1 MHLQS
6 VQATVKMANAP
17 ELSLRG
23 GRRPTWRPEREARGS
38 ALGVQSRGGTC
49 SPHRPPIKTH
59 QPIASVA
66 ALIERHAGWQYLRYA
81 FCGVK
86 LSSLSFRGAKRRGN
100 LAESGPITGEPA
112 AKTELPSRDC
122 TPRAL
127 PRASRSGRHV
137 GLWPPRNDNSGSFA
151 ILTAA
156 CTRRKCGAGSGMTLP
171 YNGVCGR
178 RECTEICR
186 CATRRRGRRPLQRTA
201 GSLGKFSIF
210 RLPRAFL
217 SCQIQIRYKN
227 RTGSFG

>member
-1 MHLQS
+1 MPLPAHRCRL
-6 VQATVKMANAP
+6 VQAPVKTVMAP
-17 ELSLRG
+17 DLSL
-23 GRRPTWRPEREARGS
+23 
-38 ALGVQSRGGTC
+38 
-49 SPHRPPIKTH
+49 
-59 QPIASVA
+59 
-66 ALIERHAGWQYLRYA
+66 
-81 FCGVK
+81 
-86 LSSLSFRGAKRRGN
+86 RGAKRRGN
-100 LAESGPITGEPA
+100 LGKAVAISPVTFPRCSRV
-112 AKTELPSRDC
+112 LRDC

-156 CTRRKCGAGSGMTLP
+156 CTRRKCGAGHGCPLP

-201 GSLGKFSIF
+201 GSLGRFSAF

-217 SCQIQIRYKN
+217 SCQIQKSDRLIWLSRS
-227 RTGSFG
+227 GF

>member
-1 MHLQS
+1 MLSCGLISLYKALAPRKGDAAS
-6 VQATVKMANAP
+6 V
-17 ELSLRG
+17 
-23 GRRPTWRPEREARGS
+23 RR
-38 ALGVQSRGGTC
+38 QSRQRLRSERRYTPYFGLFHFNGG
-49 SPHRPPIKTH
+49 
-59 QPIASVA
+59 
-66 ALIERHAGWQYLRYA
+66 LYGLR
-81 FCGVK
+81 V
-86 LSSLSFRGAKRRGN
+86 
-100 LAESGPITGEPA
+100 
-112 AKTELPSRDC
+112 PSRDC

-156 CTRRKCGAGSGMTLP
+156 CTRRKCGAGSGMPLP

-201 GSLGKFSIF
+201 GSLGRFSAF

-217 SCQIQIRYKN
+217 SCQIQTRYKN